1 MRIVG
6 ALLVLATL
14 TVITSTM
21 SVVASHAARPVGP
34 ALLQKM
40 AELAIIALP
49 KLMAH
54 LALCIGSNFVEL
66 AVRNEVFAQAGVVD
80 RLEILRK

>member
-1 MRIVG
+1 MW
-6 ALLVLATL
+6 ALLVLTMLA
-14 TVITSTM
+14 VIASTM
-21 SVVASHAARPVGP
+21 SILALHAVRPVGL

-54 LALCIGSNFVEL
+54 LALPIGSNFVEL
-66 AVRNEVFAQAGVVD
+66 VAQNEAFA
-80 RLEILRK
+80 